1 MITVDSSSPTP
12 PVEQLR
18 LQISGM
24 IRSGDLGAGERM
36 PTVRQLAQDLGL
48 ARGTVARAYSSL
60 EAEGLLE
67 TGRALGTRV
76 AEGQVT
82 ATRTTKAARNLVVI
96 ARSEGLDLEDMLSAV
111 RGAAA
116 FSDATQNS
124 VAATSPREASLGSRV
139 PARA

>member
-1 MITVDSSSPTP
+1 MITVDSTSPTP

-24 IRSGDLGAGERM
+24 IRSGDLVAGERM

-60 EAEGLLE
+60 EADGLLE

-82 ATRTTKAARNLVVI
+82 ATRTTKAARSLVAV

-111 RGAAA
+111 RAAA
-116 FSDATQNS
+116 ALPETNHRP
-124 VAATSPREASLGSRV
+124 AATTSDYPEPLASRV
-139 PARA
+139 PASA